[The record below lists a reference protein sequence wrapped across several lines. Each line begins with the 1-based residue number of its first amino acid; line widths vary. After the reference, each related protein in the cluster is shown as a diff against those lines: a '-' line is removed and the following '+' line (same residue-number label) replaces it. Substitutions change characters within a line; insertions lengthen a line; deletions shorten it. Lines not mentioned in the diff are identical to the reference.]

1 MLLVMLIQVSRF
13 CKAFVNNFSA
23 NIKLSKIQLHKIGQ
37 SGRFIGRLLGPLLK
51 TGLFLMKIVFKL
63 LIPFMPLGLTAA
75 AAAAAIHKRNI
86 WIRYNNINNFDEKTS
101 DSMKI
106 VKYFKE
112 SGLLKK
118 AKQLKMKQ
126 KNKK

>member
-13 CKAFVNNFSA
+13 CKAFANNFSA

-101 DSMKI
+101 DAMKI